1 MLSIKLDDLTGC
13 EIIQLLEE
21 HLEDMRATS
30 PPESKHALDLQGLR
44 DPSVKFWTIWSG
56 DSLAGCGAVKRLTDV
71 HAEIKSMRTA
81 TGSQGQGVA
90 STLLQY
96 IISDSIAA
104 GYKRLSLETGSMDF
118 FSPARKLY
126 RKYGFVDCAPFADYV
141 DDPNSVFMRL
151 DLTNLV

>member
-1 MLSIKLDDLTGC
+1 MFSIKLEDLTGC

-81 TGSQGQGVA
+81 TGFQGQGVA

-96 IISDSIAA
+96 IISDSIANIMIA
-104 GYKRLSLETGSMDF
+104 L
-118 FSPARKLY
+118 
-126 RKYGFVDCAPFADYV
+126 
-141 DDPNSVFMRL
+141 
-151 DLTNLV
+151 